1 MSVTPPMFVD
11 AWNEP
16 EELTLPSPPPAT
28 VTRVPDTVK
37 APVPLPWQFVLVPV
51 KAQAPSKLTP
61 PPERRDAD
69 GVRAALD
76 LAGLVDG
83 WGSVVR
89 LSRDPDRDF
98 SSLPML
104 PPVLPDCP
112 NARRSTRKG
121 LIGAR
126 RN

>member
-1 MSVTPPMFVD
+1 MFVD

-69 GVRAALD
+69 GVRASLD

-83 WGSVVR
+83 WGSVV
-89 LSRDPDRDF
+89 LSRSGQGLF
-98 SSLPML
+98 
-104 PPVLPDCP
+104 VIA
-112 NARRSTRKG
+112 NAATGATG
-121 LIGAR
+121 LSKRA
-126 RN
+126 